1 MDLQGLGAL
10 LTALGGLF
18 TAKAGAQAGKLQG
31 LLMGEDI
38 TERRKRMQMAEEA
51 HQLQTELL
59 RAEEQRKQGLF
70 PLQRQLLEED
80 LKRRQ
85 ALFPL
90 EQEALSTQVE
100 FGKLNL
106 LNNRLWTMY
115 QRGVVPSQVSDPV
128 LRAEYEPFFNYMQAT
143 TALQAVRSNEELEA
157 VLGKVSEELRP
168 SLEILGRANLLR
180 NQMYE
185 QMLTRQLQGLDIN
198 IAQGEFQLRTAKL
211 NTAINAI
218 LNNINSEGTDWD
230 KRTPQQKIQAVKKW
244 IAQLGL
250 QDVVP
255 EDFANMFQRIKSID
269 ARQLALYRAQAEL
282 NYIYNSRLLSQ
293 QIAGNINLQDRAMWG
308 NLVLG
313 AVAGGGQQGFGGVA
327 PVGFMKP
334 APPPNIFTSAPN
346 NNGSYLNQT
355 ALNNYLKPPIDVPV
369 YYNNGVV
376 MLSALRG
383 RVSAIYNELGRPNGR
398 ITVDDIN
405 TLITYDAGLQLASAQ
420 QAQLGLDW
428 NTALMMAVENIM
440 PVLESNHLYRSSPDY
455 RQVLTEWRRAW
466 EQKLQQRAGGG
477 GQTPP
482 PARQTAPAPSGRIQ
496 TNPQRERQN
505 PPPNP
510 PRQPTGGRIQIDR
523 LDRQP

>member
-18 TAKAGAQAGKLQG
+18 TAKAGATAGQVQG

-59 RAEEQRKQGLF
+59 RAEEERKQGLF

-90 EQEALSTQVE
+90 EHEALSTQVE

-115 QRGVVPSQVSDPV
+115 QRGVVPSQVSNPV

-230 KRTPQQKIQAVKKW
+230 KRTPQQKIQAVKKV
-244 IAQLGL
+244 
-250 QDVVP
+250 D
-255 EDFANMFQRIKSID
+255 S
-269 ARQLALYRAQAEL
+269 
-282 NYIYNSRLLSQ
+282 
-293 QIAGNINLQDRAMWG
+293 
-308 NLVLG
+308 
-313 AVAGGGQQGFGGVA
+313 AVGVA
-327 PVGFMKP
+327 RCCTRRFRQ
-334 APPPNIFTSAPN
+334 
-346 NNGSYLNQT
+346 Y
-355 ALNNYLKPPIDVPV
+355 
-369 YYNNGVV
+369 
-376 MLSALRG
+376 
-383 RVSAIYNELGRPNGR
+383 VSAHKVY
-398 ITVDDIN
+398 
-405 TLITYDAGLQLASAQ
+405 
-420 QAQLGLDW
+420 
-428 NTALMMAVENIM
+428 
-440 PVLESNHLYRSSPDY
+440 
-455 RQVLTEWRRAW
+455 
-466 EQKLQQRAGGG
+466 
-477 GQTPP
+477 
-482 PARQTAPAPSGRIQ
+482 
-496 TNPQRERQN
+496 
-505 PPPNP
+505 
-510 PRQPTGGRIQIDR
+510 
-523 LDRQP
+523 